1 MVPVQNRISYFDCH
15 CIDKQLLDFYADNG
29 VRVKVKDRFMYRN
42 ILMNSSG
49 QYRLAKQRFND
60 VMTHRSPLTKAADG
74 YDVFKNK
81 KDDCVKMVMT
91 QREYAKYQKFTF
103 VNFMLKIKKQFS

>member
-1 MVPVQNRISYFDCH
+1 
-15 CIDKQLLDFYADNG
+15 
-29 VRVKVKDRFMYRN
+29 
-42 ILMNSSG
+42 
-49 QYRLAKQRFND
+49 
-60 VMTHRSPLTKAADG
+60 MTHRSPLTKAADG

-91 QREYAKYQKFTF
+91 QREYAKYQKFML